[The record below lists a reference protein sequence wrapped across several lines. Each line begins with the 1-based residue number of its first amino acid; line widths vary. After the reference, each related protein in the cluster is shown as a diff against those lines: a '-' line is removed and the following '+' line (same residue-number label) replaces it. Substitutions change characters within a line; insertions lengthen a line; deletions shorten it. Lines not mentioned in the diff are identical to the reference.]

1 MNAGDDALTRNDV
14 AAALREYSTA
24 QQMVPD
30 SATNGEMA
38 FWHAVTLVGIGKTEE
53 ALPLFKRAFAQDKN
67 WIELVKRLPKAGQLP
82 NDSGLIRRIV
92 NAK

>member
-1 MNAGDDALTRNDV
+1 MTRNDIPR
-14 AAALREYSTA
+14 ALREYSTA

-38 FWHAVTLVGIGKTEE
+38 FWHGVTLVGIGKVDE
-53 ALPLFKRAFAQDKN
+53 ALPLFKRAFAQDKS

-82 NDSGLIRRIV
+82 NDSAIIRKIV
-92 NAK
+92 TAK